1 MKTSRDVLLLKSSSL
16 PEVKLHKFIEQ
27 QNQITSFTLLDHN
40 CFKCRLKRI
49 HQEYFQLLQESLK
62 LINNNNNCHDHT
74 DHYQLQRS
82 TSEIVID
89 NNKSSTTEIKQSK
102 SISLDAIQLKCLF
115 NVSFTSILS

>member
-16 PEVKLHKFIEQ
+16 PEVKLHKSIEQ

-49 HQEYFQLLQESLK
+49 HQEYFQLLQDSLK

-89 NNKSSTTEIKQSK
+89 NNKSSTTERKQSK

-115 NVSFTSILS
+115 NVSFSSILS